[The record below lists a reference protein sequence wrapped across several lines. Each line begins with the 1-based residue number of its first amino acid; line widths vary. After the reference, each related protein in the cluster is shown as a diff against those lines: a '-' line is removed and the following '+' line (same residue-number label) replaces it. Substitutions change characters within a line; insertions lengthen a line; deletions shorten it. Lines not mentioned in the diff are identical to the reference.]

1 MLNLKQVREQSFLIK
16 EPLKNKAKNG
26 KIEETNNLLNMQSFM
41 TLGVKKKLR
50 SEKFLEEMDKVIVW
64 NKLLKIVNKSYKK
77 ESNIGRN
84 KYDSKLMMRIYFL
97 QQWYNLSDPAMED
110 AIYDR
115 LSFQKYLEIDLL
127 GDNIPDETTILN
139 FRHFL
144 EENNLP
150 QRFFAIINKVLKKK
164 GLLMKEGTIVDASII
179 TAPSSTKNKTKTRD
193 PEMRSTKKGSNY
205 YFGMKTHIGVD
216 AKSGL
221 VHSFEATSANVHDKA
236 KLDEL
241 LHGKEIYVSG
251 DKGYYD
257 EKMKTNWRKAQKM
270 WLVLDKAKRGS
281 KLSNKQKKRNKK
293 LSSMRAKVEHP
304 FHTVKHLWGHTKVR
318 YKGLLKN
325 TMQFYTLFALANLHR
340 VRKNPLFT

>member
-1 MLNLKQVREQSFLIK
+1 
-16 EPLKNKAKNG
+16 
-26 KIEETNNLLNMQSFM
+26 MQSFM

-50 SEKFLEEMDKVIVW
+50 SEKFLEEMDKVIMW
-64 NKLLKIVNKSYKK
+64 NELLKIVNKHYEK
-77 ESNIGRN
+77 EGNIGRN
-84 KYDSKLMMRIYFL
+84 KYDSKLMMKIYFL

-144 EENNLP
+144 EKYSLP
-150 QRFFAIINKVLKKK
+150 KKILEIINKALEKK

-179 TAPSSTKNKTKTRD
+179 IAPSSTKNKTKTRD
-193 PEMRSTKKGSNY
+193 PEMKSTKKGSNY

-216 AKSGL
+216 GKSGL
-221 VHSFEATSANVHDKA
+221 VHSVETTSANVHDKD
-236 KLDEL
+236 KLNEL
-241 LHGKEIYVSG
+241 LHGEEKYVSG
-251 DKGYYD
+251 DKGYFD
-257 EKMKTNWRKAQKM
+257 QNMKSKWRKEQKM
-270 WLVLDKAKRGS
+270 WFVLDRAKRGS

-293 LSSMRAKVEHP
+293 LSSIRAKVEHP
-304 FHTVKHLWGHTKVR
+304 FHIVKHLWGHTKVR

-325 TMQFYTLFALANLHR
+325 TMQFYTLFALANLYR
-340 VRKNPLFT
+340 VRTNPLLT